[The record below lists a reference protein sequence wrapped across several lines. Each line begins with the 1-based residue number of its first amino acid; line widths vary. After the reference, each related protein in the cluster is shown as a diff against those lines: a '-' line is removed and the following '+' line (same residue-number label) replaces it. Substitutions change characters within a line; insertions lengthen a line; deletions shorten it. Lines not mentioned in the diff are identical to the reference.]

1 MYFRERYNV
10 ATMDKSI
17 TVTSFDAGNRR
28 YMPCSNGYDYGRAG
42 IGLAVLES
50 DR

>member
-1 MYFRERYNV
+1 
-10 ATMDKSI
+10 MDKSI

-28 YMPCSNGYDYGRAG
+28 YMPYNGHDYGRAG